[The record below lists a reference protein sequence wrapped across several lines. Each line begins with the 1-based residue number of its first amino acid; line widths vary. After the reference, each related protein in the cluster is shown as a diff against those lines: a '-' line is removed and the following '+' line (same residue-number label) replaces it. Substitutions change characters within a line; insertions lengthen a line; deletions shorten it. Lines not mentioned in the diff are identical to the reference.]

1 MERNEDGNMRGRNL
15 KYFKEQQGEDRREF
29 PEIRTVSRMQTQKQ
43 KENPSDYSQPQG
55 KIQDKI
61 KNRTKAKQ

>member
-55 KIQDKI
+55 KI
-61 KNRTKAKQ
+61 